1 MEAAKAKVNNDYHRF
16 TRIRPVLLKYR
27 AVIEAEMRRK
37 DKGMKPAPEVIID
50 KLLLKMESSNKN
62 KSEQTR
68 FEKLVQ
74 SCEGQTNKIEE
85 VTDKPSSPHMSMQV
99 ITPVALTPVEKL
111 CLSLSNQPKCN
122 FNARD
127 WKEVPVHKVL
137 MENMSEI

>member
-1 MEAAKAKVNNDYHRF
+1 MEAAKAKVNKDYHRF

-37 DKGMKPAPEVIID
+37 DKGMKPAPDVIMD

-74 SCEGQTNKIEE
+74 SFEG
-85 VTDKPSSPHMSMQV
+85 
-99 ITPVALTPVEKL
+99 
-111 CLSLSNQPKCN
+111 
-122 FNARD
+122 
-127 WKEVPVHKVL
+127 
-137 MENMSEI
+137 